1 MSHQIRALALIA
13 LSVFIV
19 LISSSF
25 DYNNHWL
32 DRPTY
37 LYVALMICAG
47 GFYLSIVWPKP
58 DNSSIKL
65 SIKWIFYVGL
75 LLRGLFIPSTPIWE
89 DDFYRYF
96 FDGALVNQGINPYQ
110 YAPLDAFEKP
120 PIEGAEL
127 LGVIQEVTPPAP
139 ELLFLHEEALLD
151 RVAYPHIKTIY
162 PPVTQVFFALSSRL
176 NSFDI
181 VTWRLLLI
189 IIEVISFF
197 LLLTLLKQLQKPSSL
212 VAIYWLNPLIITE
225 TINAAHMD
233 ALIVPFL
240 VATLIIATRKKIA
253 LSGISLALAAGIKLW
268 PILLAPLLFRPYLK
282 SLPNL
287 LKKSCPFVLVTVILL
302 SPQFISALDQQ
313 AGLTNYAQ
321 YWQTN
326 SFTFMWLQSFVT
338 YMSNYEFMPFYE
350 PGLVARGIIAAI
362 ILMLLLKLMTKNW
375 ESVEELITQWLV
387 IIAALFLLSPTG
399 YPWYILWFMPLLV
412 IKPNKALL
420 LLTLLLPL
428 YDLRYPL
435 EALGN
440 KYIFDYLVIT
450 LEFLPCLIMLGITYR
465 TQKNKTH
472 IG

>member
-1 MSHQIRALALIA
+1 M
-13 LSVFIV
+13 
-19 LISSSF
+19 
-25 DYNNHWL
+25 
-32 DRPTY
+32 
-37 LYVALMICAG
+37 
-47 GFYLSIVWPKP
+47 
-58 DNSSIKL
+58 
-65 SIKWIFYVGL
+65 
-75 LLRGLFIPSTPIWE
+75 
-89 DDFYRYF
+89 
-96 FDGALVNQGINPYQ
+96 
-110 YAPLDAFEKP
+110 
-120 PIEGAEL
+120 
-127 LGVIQEVTPPAP
+127 
-139 ELLFLHEEALLD
+139 FLQEEALLD

-240 VATLIIATRKKIA
+240 VATLIIAARKKIA

-375 ESVEELITQWLV
+375 ESVEELTTQWLV

-465 TQKNKTH
+465 TQKIKRT
-472 IG
+472 